1 MVLNSLFLK
10 LISDKDYI
18 LVFKNLTVLKYR
30 IPVYD
35 SRRVG
40 PQKIPGRFGKLSQS
54 RGFCYK
60 KIYLQEFLDSIN
72 TTTNNKT
79 CAYKLDKPEYKTAA
93 AIHSPLLIL

>member
-1 MVLNSLFLK
+1 LLFLK
-10 LISDKDYI
+10 LISDKDCI
-18 LVFKNLTVLKYR
+18 LVLKNLTVLKYR

-35 SRRVG
+35 SRRGG
-40 PQKIPGRFGKLSQS
+40 PLKIPGRCGNLSES

-72 TTTNNKT
+72 NTNNNKT